1 MSAKYPS
8 LIACSYVSSFNE
20 KACKF
25 SSQLSHIS
33 VFSGDILMLWVA
45 ARHALCVPSVL
56 PHRVLEKHVLKG
68 RLSKINSF
76 NGFIKD
82 IL

>member
-1 MSAKYPS
+1 
-8 LIACSYVSSFNE
+8 
-20 KACKF
+20 
-25 SSQLSHIS
+25 
-33 VFSGDILMLWVA
+33 MLWVA
-45 ARHALCVPSVL
+45 VRHALCVPSVL

>member
-1 MSAKYPS
+1 MS
-8 LIACSYVSSFNE
+8 V
-20 KACKF
+20 
-25 SSQLSHIS
+25 LSMKKPANSAHNWVIG

-45 ARHALCVPSVL
+45 VRHALCVPSVL